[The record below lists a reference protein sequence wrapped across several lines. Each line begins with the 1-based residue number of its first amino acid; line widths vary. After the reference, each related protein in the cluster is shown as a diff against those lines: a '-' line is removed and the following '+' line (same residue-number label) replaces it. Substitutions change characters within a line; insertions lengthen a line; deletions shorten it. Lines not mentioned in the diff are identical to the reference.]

1 MFDIGAVLFW
11 KNNVFQSDNVT
22 KDRYFIYLGNSSVY
36 SFQMN
41 IYTVTTTSRTRYYE
55 PGGYRE
61 RDRCITIRAGTFG
74 FPKDSV
80 DDVNLHDMPFYQ
92 ETILEAASD
101 IRQVGKVD
109 YKTLKAIYQLV
120 MISPKVPPRENKI
133 STHVLST
140 VVSRGWR
147 NRNNQ
152 SVVVRNGAEEWCLAP
167 DTHSLPT
174 DFGNW
179 TAGKDC
185 CSMEQRDEDNG
196 GSISPRGGA
205 GSDG

>member
-92 ETILEAASD
+92 ETNLEAASD

-120 MISPKVPPRENKI
+120 MIFPKVPPREKQDIYSCFVNSGIKG
-133 STHVLST
+133 LEKPKQPK
-140 VVSRGWR
+140 RGR
-147 NRNNQ
+147 
-152 SVVVRNGAEEWCLAP
+152 EEWCLAP